1 MSTTPSTRGGSARP
15 ALTLLAVLA
24 LVAGCAQEGGGG
36 RAATA
41 TATPAAVASGTG
53 PWVPV
58 GVNVPAGPLI
68 QLPPG
73 YLANGGDPVHVPHV
87 LESDSFSDRDP
98 MQVPAALKVVAWNVE
113 FGRDSARVLRQLATD
128 PDLADADVLLLTE
141 VPRYDPD
148 SRPPRI
154 NMGRDI
160 ARTLR
165 MDYVLAP
172 QWDRHLEVP
181 GGGEHCTAILSKYP
195 IGNVTH
201 IRFQAAYDHYG
212 KLDRIGGRHAIGAD
226 LLIAGERV
234 RFYAVHLATRDNG
247 FDREKQLREVLAD
260 AAAPT
265 RPARQ
270 VIGGDFNTW
279 TCNPMR
285 QDCTLAPSAE
295 PAIRTV
301 LAAGW
306 QDATAG
312 YKSFTQLGIG
322 FFPQRLD
329 WIFSRGLP
337 AIPGGR
343 AVPTQASDH
352 LPLFAELTP
361 P

>member
-1 MSTTPSTRGGSARP
+1 MRLHHSIGGGSARL
-15 ALTLLAVLA
+15 ALLALVA
-24 LVAGCAQEGGGG
+24 LVAGCAQDGGSG
-36 RAATA
+36 RAA
-41 TATPAAVASGTG
+41 ATPASVASGSG

-58 GVNVPAGPLI
+58 GFNLPSGPLT

-87 LESDSFSDRDP
+87 LESDAFSDRDP
-98 MQVPAALKVVAWNVE
+98 MQVPAALKVVTWNVE
-113 FGRDSARVLRQLATD
+113 YGRDSARVLRQLATD

-141 VPRYDPD
+141 VPRHDPD

-154 NMGRDI
+154 NMARDL
-160 ARTLR
+160 ARALR
-165 MDYVLAP
+165 MNYVLAP
-172 QWDRHLEVP
+172 QWDRHREVP
-181 GGGEHCTAILSKYP
+181 GGGEHCTAILAKYP
-195 IGNVTH
+195 IGNVAH
-201 IRFQAAYDHYG
+201 IRFTPAYDHYG
-212 KLDRIGGRHAIGAD
+212 KLDRIGGRHALGAD
-226 LLIAGERV
+226 LLIAGERI

-260 AAAPT
+260 ATAPT

-285 QDCTLAPSAE
+285 QDCTVPPSAE
-295 PAIRTV
+295 PAVRAIV
-301 LAAGW
+301 AAGW
-306 QDATAG
+306 QDATPDF
-312 YKSFTQLGIG
+312 KSFTQLGVG

-329 WIFSRGLP
+329 WIFTRGLP
-337 AIPGGR
+337 ALPGGR

-352 LPLFAELTP
+352 LPLFAQLTP